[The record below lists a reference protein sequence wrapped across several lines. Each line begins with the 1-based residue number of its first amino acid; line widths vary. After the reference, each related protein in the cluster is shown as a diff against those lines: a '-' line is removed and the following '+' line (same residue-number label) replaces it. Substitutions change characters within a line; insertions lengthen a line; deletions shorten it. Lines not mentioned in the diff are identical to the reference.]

1 MTLLSLLWC
10 SASMQSCATSSTQTN
25 IAFTT
30 YNNGSASNPY
40 YIPNSVFDNSNNEFI
55 TFQLGSGDAN
65 TTLNIARLSSS
76 GNVLWSKTYA
86 NISTGIYRDSIQL
99 SNDNSSL
106 FVTGF
111 VNSTTNYVFA
121 NINAGKLLSLIKYAL

>member
-1 MTLLSLLWC
+1 
-10 SASMQSCATSSTQTN
+10 MQSCATSSTQTN

-30 YNNGSASNPY
+30 YYTGSSPY

-65 TTLNIARLSSS
+65 TTLNIARINSA
-76 GNVLWSKTYA
+76 GNVLWSKMYA

>member
-1 MTLLSLLWC
+1 MLWC

-30 YNNGSASNPY
+30 YYTGSSPY

-65 TTLNIARLSSS
+65 TTLNIARMSSS

>member
-30 YNNGSASNPY
+30 YYTGSSPY

-76 GNVLWSKTYA
+76 GSVLWSKMYA

-121 NINAGKLLSLIKYAL
+121 NIDAGKLLSLIKYAL

>member
-30 YNNGSASNPY
+30 YYTGSSPY

-76 GNVLWSKTYA
+76 GSVLWSKMYA

-111 VNSTTNYVFA
+111 VNATTNYVFA
-121 NINAGKLLSLIKYAL
+121 NIDAGKLLSLIKYAL